1 MKTFL
6 RITAAVAMATACMAA
21 TAQSAG
27 TWSVRLGATRID
39 PQTSSGWLSTPSFPD
54 TRVDVKANSQL
65 TGGVTYMVT
74 NNWAIDVPMGL
85 PFKHDFVGN
94 GAISGT
100 GKLGRTKVLPAT
112 VFAQYRFGEANSAFR
127 PYLGLGVTYA
137 KFFGERTTTSLNGLT
152 GGTLANPTTASVDSK
167 WGLTPQ
173 IGFVYNF
180 NERWFLDVA
189 YYKSFL
195 KTTAHLS
202 SGQSVSLKLN
212 PNVYAIGIGY
222 RF

>member
-1 MKTFL
+1 M
-6 RITAAVAMATACMAA
+6 
-21 TAQSAG
+21 
-27 TWSVRLGATRID
+27 
-39 PQTSSGWLSTPSFPD
+39 
-54 TRVDVKANSQL
+54 
-65 TGGVTYMVT
+65 
-74 NNWAIDVPMGL
+74 
-85 PFKHDFVGN
+85 
-94 GAISGT
+94 
-100 GKLGRTKVLPAT
+100 
-112 VFAQYRFGEANSAFR
+112 
-127 PYLGLGVTYA
+127 
-137 KFFGERTTTSLNGLT
+137 
-152 GGTLANPTTASVDSK
+152 DSK

>member
-74 NNWAIDVPMGL
+74 NN
-85 PFKHDFVGN
+85 
-94 GAISGT
+94 
-100 GKLGRTKVLPAT
+100 
-112 VFAQYRFGEANSAFR
+112 
-127 PYLGLGVTYA
+127 
-137 KFFGERTTTSLNGLT
+137 
-152 GGTLANPTTASVDSK
+152 
-167 WGLTPQ
+167 
-173 IGFVYNF
+173 
-180 NERWFLDVA
+180 
-189 YYKSFL
+189 
-195 KTTAHLS
+195 
-202 SGQSVSLKLN
+202 
-212 PNVYAIGIGY
+212 
-222 RF
+222 

>member
-112 VFAQYRFGEANSAFR
+112 VFAQYRFGEAQAALR
-127 PYLGLGVTYA
+127 PYLGLGVTYS
-137 KFFGERTTTSLNGLT
+137 KFFKNRSTAALTAVT
-152 GGTLANPTTASVDSK
+152 GGSPANPTTAHIDNK
-167 WGLTPQ
+167 WGFTAQ
-173 IGFVYNF
+173 VGFVWNF
-180 NERWFLDVA
+180 SERWFLDVA

-202 SGQSVSLKLN
+202 SGQSIGMRLN
-212 PNVYAIGIGY
+212 PNVVAVGVGY

>member
-74 NNWAIDVPMGL
+74 NNWAIDVPVGL
-85 PFKHDFVGN
+85 PFKHDFVGD

-112 VFAQYRFGEANSAFR
+112 VFAQYRFGEANSALDR
-127 PYLGLGVTYA
+127 KSTRLNSSHLVISYA
-137 KFFGERTTTSLNGLT
+137 VFC
-152 GGTLANPTTASVDSK
+152 
-167 WGLTPQ
+167 
-173 IGFVYNF
+173 
-180 NERWFLDVA
+180 
-189 YYKSFL
+189 L
-195 KTTAHLS
+195 K
-202 SGQSVSLKLN
+202 QQK
-212 PNVYAIGIGY
+212 
-222 RF
+222 

>member
-39 PQTSSGWLSTPSFPD
+39 PQTSSGWLSTPSVPD

-100 GKLGRTKVLPAT
+100 PTAIGTAT
-112 VFAQYRFGEANSAFR
+112 FD
-127 PYLGLGVTYA
+127 VTA
-137 KFFGERTTTSLNGLT
+137 TTSQRAWNN
-152 GGTLANPTTASVDSK
+152 APRSPPTEPSSLRPPHRAV
-167 WGLTPQ
+167 
-173 IGFVYNF
+173 
-180 NERWFLDVA
+180 
-189 YYKSFL
+189 
-195 KTTAHLS
+195 TTQRS
-202 SGQSVSLKLN
+202 SR
-212 PNVYAIGIGY
+212 P
-222 RF
+222 

>member
-1 MKTFL
+1 M
-6 RITAAVAMATACMAA
+6 
-21 TAQSAG
+21 
-27 TWSVRLGATRID
+27 
-39 PQTSSGWLSTPSFPD
+39 STPDTLNAGEQDALADEWAAALAEAKPTGFSEASEVMQAERVEDASHMFP
-54 TRVDVKANSQL
+54 QL
-65 TGGVTYMVT
+65 AGGKGGRESRQD
-74 NNWAIDVPMGL
+74 IDMILDIPVQL
-85 PFKHDFVGN
+85 SVE
-94 GAISGT
+94 
-100 GKLGRTKVLPAT
+100 LGRTKVLPVT

-127 PYLGLGVTYA
+127 PYVGLGVTYA
-137 KFFGERTTTSLNGLT
+137 KFFGERTTASLNGLT

>member
-137 KFFGERTTTSLNGLT
+137 KFFGERTT
-152 GGTLANPTTASVDSK
+152 ASVDSK